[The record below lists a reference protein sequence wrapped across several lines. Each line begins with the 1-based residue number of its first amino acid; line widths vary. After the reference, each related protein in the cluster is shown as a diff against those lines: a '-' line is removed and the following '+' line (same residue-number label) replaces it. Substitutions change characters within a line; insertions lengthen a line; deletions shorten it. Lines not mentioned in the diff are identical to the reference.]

1 VTHSGSVPTFPEPF
15 LAATE
20 KGAPPIQISGAQLSF
35 TEHKTVTKADLAGAI
50 HAETGLSKKASVDF
64 VDSILGKIEAALIA
78 GDNVKLSGFG
88 NFRLAPV
95 FGSRHPSI
103 SKTVRKSQ
111 PRKRFAMNRDNK
123 KSGDPARQIA
133 VSDTENREAILKR
146 LSAELGCAPDDLNFL
161 FDQPK
166 SISAYSADIAIPGH
180 ADDKMKKR

>member
-88 NFRLAPV
+88 NFCILNKSDRIGRNP
-95 FGSRHPSI
+95 
-103 SKTVRKSQ
+103 KTGQSVTIEARRIVTFRASPRFSDRVTQ
-111 PRKRFAMNRDNK
+111 AFRKR
-123 KSGDPARQIA
+123 S
-133 VSDTENREAILKR
+133 ENRSRE
-146 LSAELGCAPDDLNFL
+146 SVS
-161 FDQPK
+161 Q
-166 SISAYSADIAIPGH
+166 
-180 ADDKMKKR
+180 